1 MEHLFA
7 SSFLKLVRMGGAAWH
22 PHFVDGDNLSTQQ
35 GDPQPA
41 VGPDGRLY
49 TDILSGGSGLN
60 LGAFTPN
67 GSLVRTFFSS
77 AQNVLSAPE
86 VGPDGVVYIAQNLGT
101 LHAFNADGSQRWV
114 DASST
119 IFDHINLN
127 PQNSLLL
134 AGGRI
139 TYGQPCFF
147 QGFSTSGQSL
157 WQLQLPGENGGL
169 ICPNTRARFAADG
182 QTAYAGTQIPG
193 ENSADEYSY
202 VYALDTSLVSD
213 KVGVT
218 SAVYSTSKHL
228 LSVQATS
235 SNTATLSVYVTATG
249 QLIGT
254 LSNNGGGTYSGKF
267 SWPTNPQNITVRSS
281 LGGSATKAV
290 KVRR

>member
-1 MEHLFA
+1 M
-7 SSFLKLVRMGGAAWH
+7 
-22 PHFVDGDNLSTQQ
+22 
-35 GDPQPA
+35 
-41 VGPDGRLY
+41 
-49 TDILSGGSGLN
+49 
-60 LGAFTPN
+60 
-67 GSLVRTFFSS
+67 RTFFSS

-101 LHAFNADGSQRWV
+101 LHAFNANGSQRWV
-114 DASST
+114 YNSSN
-119 IFDHINLN
+119 IFDYLN
-127 PQNSLLL
+127 VNAQNSLLL

-147 QGFSTSGQSL
+147 QAFSTGGQSL

-202 VYALDTSLVSD
+202 VYALDSSLVSD

-218 SAVYSTSKHL
+218 SAVYSTSKHQ

-235 SNTATLSVYVTATG
+235 SSSTATLSVYVTATR

-254 LSNNGGGTYSGKF
+254 LSNNGGGNYSGKF
-267 SWPTNPQNITVRSS
+267 AWPTNPQNITVRSS

-290 KVRR
+290 KVRK